1 MFSVVC
7 TPNLPFLRL
16 ALPTAQL
23 SKAPPSLAARG
34 LRAAH
39 QLALPFDKNQRQ
51 PFTMASEQNGSQYD
65 QRVLEQYQILTKD
78 IEEVIGEVEMKEI
91 LQREGKL
98 KIYWGTA
105 TTGRPHLGY
114 FVPIYK
120 ISDFLRG
127 WFLTLVRVVFV
138 LVNSSLLMRRS
149 GL

>member
-1 MFSVVC
+1 
-7 TPNLPFLRL
+7 
-16 ALPTAQL
+16 
-23 SKAPPSLAARG
+23 
-34 LRAAH
+34 
-39 QLALPFDKNQRQ
+39 
-51 PFTMASEQNGSQYD
+51 MASEQNGSQYD